1 MLAVPAELKALGAR
15 GISVV
20 IGKGKAVSNAG
31 SVAKAALYV
40 PWITGSVAIGKI
52 PGKRRRTTTLPPASS
67 RDHRNV
73 WSLATRA
80 QTQHEQGDGAPTHG
94 I

>member
-1 MLAVPAELKALGAR
+1 MLAVCAELKALGAR

-31 SVAKAALYV
+31 SVTIAALYL
-40 PWITGSVAIGKI
+40 PGTTGSVAIGKI

-67 RDHRNV
+67 RNRRNV
-73 WSLATRA
+73 WSLAARA
-80 QTQHEQGDGAPTHG
+80 QTQHEQGDGAPTHE